1 MKIRRFYDRSLSY
14 QNKKEN
20 IMKTYQ
26 LVIDPKF
33 LVTGKA
39 CHYSY
44 APVKR
49 VEHIV
54 TDDKTVIGL
63 KTKTGWF
70 DKDAPQNLTSKEAAI
85 RGILVVCMPA
95 SSAIDWY
102 LGTYTMVFI
111 APLIMYLTITAL
123 TMTCP

>member
-1 MKIRRFYDRSLSY
+1 
-14 QNKKEN
+14 
-20 IMKTYQ
+20 MKTYQ
-26 LVIDPKF
+26 LVIHPKI

-44 APVKR
+44 APVNR
-49 VEHIV
+49 VDHIAV
-54 TDDKTVIGL
+54 EDKTVISL

-70 DKDAPQNLTSKEAAI
+70 DKDAPQNLTGKGAAI

-102 LGTYTMVFI
+102 LGTCTMVFI
-111 APLIMYLTITAL
+111 APLIMYLAITAL
-123 TMTCP
+123 TMTCPIKALFQQL